1 MDLTVVNLGK
11 LLVSHLSQPVVAG
24 TQTVLAVTQT
34 VIAATQTVIA
44 GLTMLTRRG
53 VLERRAELIH

>member
-11 LLVSHLSQPVVAG
+11 PLVSHLAVSHLSQPVVAG
-24 TQTVLAVTQT
+24 TQTV
-34 VIAATQTVIA
+34 IAITQTVIA
-44 GLTMLTRRG
+44 GFKMLAWRG